1 MHSYYSISI
10 VSLSLT
16 PHAHTCTHAHTH
28 THAPT
33 HTHARHMLHMH
44 SHTHPPT
51 HTYTPHVTHT
61 HTHTHTHTTA
71 TPFRLASLEL
81 VESNT
86 YSLRKKL
93 ITHLVKC
100 HLLWWPL
107 ISLFVHYRATKTR
120 NYSRVWLPRQASAKG
135 EDYPKQFSPSSKL
148 CWPRYIALGRGGQ
161 PQVLL

>member
-1 MHSYYSISI
+1 MH
-10 VSLSLT
+10 
-16 PHAHTCTHAHTH
+16 THAHTHTSH

-33 HTHARHMLHMH
+33 HTHMH
-44 SHTHPPT
+44 ATCYTPT
-51 HTYTPHVTHT
+51 HTRTPHVTHT
-61 HTHTHTHTTA
+61 HIHTTA

-86 YSLRKKL
+86 YSLRKKFV
-93 ITHLVKC
+93 THLVKC

-120 NYSRVWLPRQASAKG
+120 NYSCVWLPRQASAKG

-148 CWPRYIALGRGGQ
+148 CWPRYSSRVCGTTT
-161 PQVLL
+161 VLLLAVETNLETVPINVMIQYYLLTP